1 MNTTTTTTDVK
12 RVHVSRPK
20 PVDGHMVQRV
30 TAYGVDGSKHI
41 YSFLLPVKKAAK
53 RRAG

>member
-1 MNTTTTTTDVK
+1 MNGTTTLSDVK

-30 TAYGVDGSKHI
+30 TVWGLDGSKHI
-41 YSFLLPVKKAAK
+41 YNFLLPVAK
-53 RRAG
+53 QARRK